1 MAPKRRIGIVTLLS
15 KEATVLQNIQP
26 MEILLV
32 VLVIVLFFTARKL
45 PDLARSIGRSRKE
58 FRKGLEEGADES
70 DDEGPT
76 SD

>member
-1 MAPKRRIGIVTLLS
+1 M
-15 KEATVLQNIQP
+15 LQNIQP

-32 VLVIVLFFTARKL
+32 VLVIVLFFAARKL

-58 FRKGLEEGADES
+58 FRKGLEEGAD
-70 DDEGPT
+70 DAEGERNT